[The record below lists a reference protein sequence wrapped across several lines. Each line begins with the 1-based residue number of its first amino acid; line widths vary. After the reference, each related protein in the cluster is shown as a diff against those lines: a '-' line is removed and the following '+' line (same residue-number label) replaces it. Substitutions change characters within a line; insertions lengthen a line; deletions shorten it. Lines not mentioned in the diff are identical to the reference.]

1 MDRRWIFLIFPFFIL
16 IPSFAKARNSNDFL
30 NSLIPSELGRRIK
43 VLYYF
48 TDFKMNLLPKFLTI
62 ALMIF
67 IGISTLFS
75 ATITKAAPRMI
86 TVCPSNC
93 DYSKIQDAINEAN
106 PRDTILVKD
115 GIYTENIK
123 INKDSLV
130 LKSENGPEKTI
141 IQFQTPSEYIFYTT
155 SSEIVLEGFTIRG
168 SILISNNSIV
178 RKNKILGNGGGFGV
192 SVVSSKNLITENE
205 IQYFNT
211 AIYLLGDENT
221 IFQNSISNN
230 RLGIDLNGSWRSL
243 SPSHNTIY
251 LNNFQNNEID
261 VYIYYGS
268 SQFDNIFHSRQ
279 KLTYKY
285 KNRVFTSYLGNF
297 WSNFQGVD
305 SNNDGI
311 GDTPYSFSYPYA
323 QTITDYYPIVEPFEN
338 YSIQRQP
345 VPKVELHRK
354 GEKIGSFSKIQEAID
369 FALPGDEILIYPGT
383 YYENVK
389 VDKNSLKIV
398 SKKGPKETIIQSEGM
413 SADVLTVN
421 SDYVFIKGLGI
432 GGKSIPSGGILLENS
447 TRTYILDNVIENPYY
462 GIFLSSSSENFILN
476 NEILNCSYGILA
488 GNSSEN
494 IISGNK
500 IFSSSISGIEI
511 LSGDYNKISKNEIS
525 KSHFGINLDGAW
537 QTKTPSHTTIYLNNF
552 RENNL
557 DVYIYYDSYQ
567 IDNLFYSR
575 NQISY
580 SFKGNPFLN
589 FLGNYWENY
598 NGEDSDG
605 DGIGDTPY
613 VFSPP
618 WSQTI
623 QDKFPLIEPAENYQA
638 NDFWF
643 FENHF
648 QYFLEENELK
658 GFAMGTLTLLDDILK
673 IEGQVSLERL
683 PSQIPQIQLIAT
695 RGDNEILA
703 TISIPFDLISFTEIS
718 QNNYYFSVEIQNPP
732 TPQNGGHY
740 ELYLEINGNP
750 FFIETNSKINQNY
763 LPLTR
768 IPLSPLLISEVY
780 YDASR
785 GKEPDNEWVIVY
797 NTTNDYLDVSNWQIC
812 DENSCDR
819 LQPLEKIPPKSFAII
834 TPEES
839 TFNLWEIPEDMVK
852 ILLDDKTIGRGLND
866 EGDSLFI
873 KRGEEIIDALS
884 YGNSTRVFNPP
895 CPGVGKGYSLLRISL
910 EKDTDTASDFRKSEP
925 TLKPKVT
932 FPIPIINFSPKNP
945 VKGVKVKFDASLSD
959 DPDGEIVKFEWQ
971 IVSTTLFG
979 TTTEFVFNENGEY
992 EITLIVTDNDGAT
1005 SSTST
1010 TIKVEPFSFAIITD
1024 LHIGRGYPD
1033 YDGEGFDDGYGGE
1046 EYYLTERLR
1055 NVVKWIIQN
1064 KDNIQCENA
1073 TCSIKFLVILG
1084 DIADSGEKSEFL
1096 KAKEILDELN
1106 NHGIPYVPVLGNHDV
1121 WPKTDL
1127 GKKAEF
1133 PLGANY
1139 FEEIFF
1145 NENATNTKLLKEEL
1159 NLDKKGF
1166 QYKNFI
1172 FKFGGINFIVLDF
1185 ITRKDIGKA
1194 TLREETV
1201 NWLRETLNALQG
1213 KEPIILFSHHP
1224 LTEESS
1230 RELYGFKI
1238 VPFPG
1243 TNFGKETIQ
1252 FLFKILEEY
1261 EAISE
1266 GKQILA
1272 AFGGHVHGYYPQE
1285 IFAFKIPE
1293 LNWFFEA
1300 NWQYP
1305 SLGTISVLTTEAL
1318 MVGSNR
1324 EDEYLKEANKGVI
1337 RIVKILDNQTID
1349 FDEIEGRYDPNT
1361 EKGKEFIALNPYISR
1376 AYTAPLPNTS
1386 SCLFFKA
1393 HAFTKR
1399 EISFLWDFG
1408 DNTTS
1413 SHAWIPLKCY
1423 DKEGVY
1429 EVKLILK
1436 DKNTGKEEFITR
1448 TVEVKNEGFISKTLK
1463 LAESTLEKVKM
1474 ISKEFSEDLK
1484 EIMRKVGNI
1493 ALDFRDQ
1500 ILFQVETTRS
1510 EKVFVP
1516 VANITVHFEKAN
1528 GDIDLSNLKLDSD
1541 LKKKKSLFYSPTWP
1555 EEIEKEKILFIPK

>member
-1 MDRRWIFLIFPFFIL
+1 MDRKWIFLIFFFFIL
-16 IPSFAKARNSNDFL
+16 TPLFVKAQDF
-30 NSLIPSELGRRIK
+30 NEFLIPSIPGQVKGTGKHFEIK
-43 VLYYF
+43 NSDYLNI
-48 TDFKMNLLPKFLTI
+48 TLE
-62 ALMIF
+62 
-67 IGISTLFS
+67 STEEIEVILES
-75 ATITKAAPRMI
+75 IPRMI
-86 TVCPSNC
+86 SLSINSSINTTSAILTISGLEPNKKYFKYEDTHKNETEFFPDENGSYSWEQDLTLPHYIWIQEIKGTIYISGPEDCTSTIGIWDETSRTCTLTQDVTTSIEIATSSITLDCENHQIVGKGTDHGILIKNVNRVKIKKCVISNFAKGIHIYNASEVEVFKNRISENTEGIIVGINVGWPF
-93 DYSKIQDAINEAN
+93 YSTTKNKIFENQIFQNFHYGIEVIGYYQTQTIENQIFGNEISTNGGAG
-106 PRDTILVKD
+106 ILVKNASF
-115 GIYTENIK
+115 TEIK
-123 INKDSLV
+123 
-130 LKSENGPEKTI
+130 E
-141 IQFQTPSEYIFYTT
+141 
-155 SSEIVLEGFTIRG
+155 
-168 SILISNNSIV
+168 
-178 RKNKILGNGGGFGV
+178 NKILNNPIGIWLNDHVPNSILKDNVFENGGLYLTLFQEDYSTLLVEGNTINGKPLIYLYQKSNLTFKDIGQIIIV
-192 SVVSSKNLITENE
+192 DSKNITVENSE
-205 IQYFNT
+205 LSSSTVGVF
-211 AIYLLGDENT
+211 LLRSENCKVKNNQ
-221 IFQNSISNN
+221 IAYNSFYGVLLHNSRNN
-230 RLGIDLNGSWRSL
+230 L
-243 SPSHNTIY
+243 
-251 LNNFQNNEID
+251 
-261 VYIYYGS
+261 
-268 SQFDNIFHSRQ
+268 
-279 KLTYKY
+279 
-285 KNRVFTSYLGNF
+285 
-297 WSNFQGVD
+297 
-305 SNNDGI
+305 
-311 GDTPYSFSYPYA
+311 
-323 QTITDYYPIVEPFEN
+323 
-338 YSIQRQP
+338 IQRNIIRENKSQSIFE
-345 VPKVELHRK
+345 KK
-354 GEKIGSFSKIQEAID
+354 GE
-369 FALPGDEILIYPGT
+369 
-383 YYENVK
+383 
-389 VDKNSLKIV
+389 
-398 SKKGPKETIIQSEGM
+398 
-413 SADVLTVN
+413 
-421 SDYVFIKGLGI
+421 
-432 GGKSIPSGGILLENS
+432 
-447 TRTYILDNVIENPYY
+447 
-462 GIFLSSSSENFILN
+462 GIFLNYSHFNKILA
-476 NEILNCSYGILA
+476 NEISQNGLNGISLKA
-488 GNSSEN
+488 YS
-494 IISGNK
+494 SGN
-500 IFSSSISGIEI
+500 EI
-511 LSGDYNKISKNEIS
+511 VENKIMENGINGISLSRSSYNRVIKNEIS
-525 KSHFGINLDGAW
+525 LNKNAAIEFLGESSENLVTENLFSRNFYGIYWWRTDTSNNNN
-537 QTKTPSHTTIYLNNF
+537 KFHHNNF
-552 RENNL
+552 IEN
-557 DVYIYYDSYQ
+557 DYQ
-567 IDNLFYSR
+567 LLISDDPDNYFDNGYPS
-575 NQISY
+575 
-580 SFKGNPFLN
+580 G
-589 FLGNYWENY
+589 GNYWSNY
-598 NGEDSDG
+598 KGKDEKLGPNQDQPGSDG
-605 DGIGDTPY
+605 IIDTPY
-613 VFSPP
+613 CVGNVCDRYPFVR
-618 WSQTI
+618 
-623 QDKFPLIEPAENYQA
+623 ENG
-638 NDFWF
+638 W
-643 FENHF
+643 
-648 QYFLEENELK
+648 
-658 GFAMGTLTLLDDILK
+658 ILPK
-673 IEGQVSLERL
+673 V
-683 PSQIPQIQLIAT
+683 
-695 RGDNEILA
+695 
-703 TISIPFDLISFTEIS
+703 
-718 QNNYYFSVEIQNPP
+718 
-732 TPQNGGHY
+732 
-740 ELYLEINGNP
+740 
-750 FFIETNSKINQNY
+750 
-763 LPLTR
+763 
-768 IPLSPLLISEVY
+768 LISEVY
-780 YDASR
+780 YDVAQ
-785 GKEPDNEWVIVY
+785 GKGEDLYHEWVIIH
-797 NTTNDYLDVSNWQIC
+797 NFEERAIDLSGWKIC
-812 DENSCDR
+812 DNESCDA
-819 LQPLEKIPPKSFAII
+819 LQSVVLPPKGFAII
-834 TPEES
+834 SASS
-839 TFNLWEIPEDMVK
+839 TTFDFWKIPRGMIK
-852 ILLDDKTIGRGLND
+852 ILLTTKTIGNGLANTGD
-866 EGDSLFI
+866 RVILKDKEGRI
-873 KRGEEIIDALS
+873 VDAVS
-884 YGNSTRVFNPP
+884 YGTHTSIFFPSCSKLLKANE
-895 CPGVGKGYSLLRISL
+895 GKSLLRFPPD
-910 EKDTDTASDFRKSEP
+910 KDTDTCEDFIESDP
-925 TLKPKVT
+925 TIGKNWL
-932 FPIPIINFSPKNP
+932 PIPIINFFPKNP
-945 VKGVKVKFDASLSD
+945 VKGAKVKFDASLSE

-971 IVSTTLFG
+971 IASTTLSG

-1010 TIKVEPFSFAIITD
+1010 TIKIQPFSFAIITD

-1106 NHGIPYVPVLGNHDV
+1106 NHGIPYIPVLGNHDV

-1194 TLREETV
+1194 TLHEETV

-1305 SLGTISVLTTEAL
+1305 SLGTIPVLTTEAL

-1324 EDEYLKEANKGVI
+1324 EDEYLKETNKGVI

-1361 EKGKEFIALNPYISR
+1361 EKGKEFIALIPYISR

>member
-1 MDRRWIFLIFPFFIL
+1 MDRRWIFLFFLLFISIPVFVKAQIF
-16 IPSFAKARNSNDFL
+16 N
-30 NSLIPSELGRRIK
+30 NSLISSIPGRVEGRGKAFEIKNSAYLNVTLESEKEIE
-43 VLYYF
+43 VVF
-48 TDFKMNLLPKFLTI
+48 ESI
-62 ALMIF
+62 
-67 IGISTLFS
+67 
-75 ATITKAAPRMI
+75 PRMI
-86 TVCPSNC
+86 SLTLNASN
-93 DYSKIQDAINEAN
+93 ETT
-106 PRDTILVKD
+106 TIL
-115 GIYTENIK
+115 T
-123 INKDSLV
+123 
-130 LKSENGPEKTI
+130 
-141 IQFQTPSEYIFYTT
+141 
-155 SSEIVLEGFTIRG
+155 
-168 SILISNNSIV
+168 
-178 RKNKILGNGGGFGV
+178 
-192 SVVSSKNLITENE
+192 
-205 IQYFNT
+205 
-211 AIYLLGDENT
+211 
-221 IFQNSISNN
+221 
-230 RLGIDLNGSWRSL
+230 
-243 SPSHNTIY
+243 
-251 LNNFQNNEID
+251 
-261 VYIYYGS
+261 
-268 SQFDNIFHSRQ
+268 
-279 KLTYKY
+279 
-285 KNRVFTSYLGNF
+285 
-297 WSNFQGVD
+297 
-305 SNNDGI
+305 
-311 GDTPYSFSYPYA
+311 
-323 QTITDYYPIVEPFEN
+323 
-338 YSIQRQP
+338 
-345 VPKVELHRK
+345 
-354 GEKIGSFSKIQEAID
+354 
-369 FALPGDEILIYPGT
+369 
-383 YYENVK
+383 
-389 VDKNSLKIV
+389 
-398 SKKGPKETIIQSEGM
+398 
-413 SADVLTVN
+413 
-421 SDYVFIKGLGI
+421 IKGLEPNKKYFKYEDSHKNETEVLTDEKGNYSFTQDLTKPHHIWIQEKKGTIFLPEKENKYGI
-432 GGKSIPSGGILLENS
+432 WNES
-447 TRTYILDNVIENPYY
+447 TRTYTLAQDLTESVEIIESNFTFDGNGHSIVGDGSGY
-462 GIFLSSSSENFILN
+462 GIYISWEKANNVVIKNTKIKNFTHGILVWFAAKIKITENSISEVNGNAIYLISSSEVILN
-476 NEILNCSYGILA
+476 NEISSNKENGIGIYYNA
-488 GNSSEN
+488 RGGET
-494 IISGNK
+494 ISGLIANN
-500 IFSSSISGIEI
+500 EI
-511 LSGDYNKISKNEIS
+511 LNNNYGMLLLNQQGTIIEKNRIKSNSIGLLLSSGEDYDFSFQNEIRE
-525 KSHFGINLDGAW
+525 NLFEDNYWGLW
-537 QTKTPSHTTIYLNNF
+537 LTKQTKENFIYHNNF
-552 RENNL
+552 INNTIQAFEEGA
-557 DVYIYYDSYQ
+557 DQ
-567 IDNLFYSR
+567 R
-575 NQISY
+575 NFFNKEYPI
-580 SFKGNPFLN
+580 G
-589 FLGNYWENY
+589 GNYWSDYQGKDEN
-598 NGEDSDG
+598 G
-605 DGIGDTPY
+605 DGIGDEPY
-613 VFSPP
+613 CFGLRFDSYIVAYAC
-618 WSQTI
+618 
-623 QDKFPLIEPAENYQA
+623 DNYS
-638 NDFWF
+638 FMKKSGW
-643 FENHF
+643 
-648 QYFLEENELK
+648 K
-658 GFAMGTLTLLDDILK
+658 ILPK
-673 IEGQVSLERL
+673 V
-683 PSQIPQIQLIAT
+683 
-695 RGDNEILA
+695 
-703 TISIPFDLISFTEIS
+703 
-718 QNNYYFSVEIQNPP
+718 
-732 TPQNGGHY
+732 
-740 ELYLEINGNP
+740 
-750 FFIETNSKINQNY
+750 
-763 LPLTR
+763 
-768 IPLSPLLISEVY
+768 LISEVY
-780 YDASR
+780 YDVAQ
-785 GKEPDNEWVIVY
+785 GKGEDPYNEWVIIH
-797 NTTNDYLDVSNWQIC
+797 NLEGEDIDLSGWEIC
-812 DENSCDR
+812 DNESCDS
-819 LQPLEKIPPKSFAII
+819 LPNLVLPSGNFAII
-834 TPEES
+834 SASS
-839 TFNLWEIPEDMVK
+839 TTFELWRIPKWMIK
-852 ILLDDKTIGRGLND
+852 ILLTTKTIGNGLANKGD
-866 EGDSLFI
+866 RVILKDKEGRI
-873 KRGEEIIDALS
+873 VDAMS
-884 YGNSTRVFNPP
+884 YGEDASIFDPP
-895 CPGVGKGYSLLRISL
+895 CTAVADGKSLLRYPPD
-910 EKDTDTASDFRKSEP
+910 KDTDTAQDFIESDP
-925 TLKPKVT
+925 TIGKNWPPT
-932 FPIPIINFSPKNP
+932 PIINFSPKNP
-945 VKGVKVKFDASLSD
+945 VKGVKVKFNASSST

-971 IVSTTLFG
+971 IASTTLSG

-992 EITLIVTDNDGAT
+992 EITLIVTDNDGTT

-1349 FDEIEGRYDPNT
+1349 FDEIEGRCDPNT